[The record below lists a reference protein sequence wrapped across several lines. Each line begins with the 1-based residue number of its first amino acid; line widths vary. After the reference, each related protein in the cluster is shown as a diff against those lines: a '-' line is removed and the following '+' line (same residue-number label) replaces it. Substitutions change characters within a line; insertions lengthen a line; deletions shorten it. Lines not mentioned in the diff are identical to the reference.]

1 MQLHLDSVMGDG
13 MDNMEESANVIWQ
26 ELGAII
32 AEQMA
37 HQTEI
42 TRQQDAAIAAIAES
56 ILKLTRKGESFDGQH
71 DYRYDVSNIK
81 HSSIKL
87 DFLRFSREEPEGWL
101 YQADE
106 YFAFHGIRDDSKVQ
120 IIGFH
125 MTGKALSWIRGL
137 QRNKLISTWT
147 RFVVDLR

>member
-1 MQLHLDSVMGDG
+1 
-13 MDNMEESANVIWQ
+13 
-26 ELGAII
+26 
-32 AEQMA
+32 MA